1 MSRVYEILK
10 LKMQN
15 TLRPDKTDVAPLA
28 PVETPLAPVEST
40 NVLNLIDEMESF
52 QKLVVEGVGKL
63 TAAVTAGEAIV
74 VEKSRQAQE
83 LAGSLQAEVAEL
95 KTTLTETEET
105 SKRMGETFIAKIKDL
120 QNDLARKDEMLAT
133 RDNRINE
140 YKSTL
145 DGNVKQLAALELANR
160 NTKDEAASD
169 AKRAADLAA
178 SYQGKIATLEFQL
191 KETQSIVRQKEWTLN
206 NLEQRL
212 GAGVRELENT
222 INDQQELLL
231 RRDAEINDLKS
242 QLKRLTKGLSE
253 VSSFF
258 RNAEALTGFE
268 GEDLSTADQH
278 ERMGQVEEKPATALS
293 NNATVVPPVPAAAR
307 EMVPAETIQRI
318 VNELAGIAN
327 IIAPLASLMVRQ
339 QAKALGES
347 VEKFPTNRL
356 PQLLEGLAQEVSNG
370 DPKLDC
376 RQRLAQSA
384 RITLH

>member
-40 NVLNLIDEMESF
+40 NVLSLIDEMESF

-278 ERMGQVEEKPATALS
+278 ERMGQVEEKPAAALS
-293 NNATVVPPVPAAAR
+293 NNATVVPPVPTAAQ

>member
-15 TLRPDKTDVAPLA
+15 TKRPDKTDVAPLA

-40 NVLNLIDEMESF
+40 NALSLIDEMESF
-52 QKLVVEGVGKL
+52 KKLLVEGVGKL
-63 TAAVTAGEAIV
+63 TAAVTAGEATV

-83 LAGSLQAEVAEL
+83 LTGSLQAEVAEL

-231 RRDAEINDLKS
+231 RRDSEINDLKS

-278 ERMGQVEEKPATALS
+278 ERMGQVEEKPAAALS
-293 NNATVVPPVPAAAR
+293 NNATVVSPVPAAAQR
-307 EMVPAETIQRI
+307 MVPAETIQRI

-356 PQLLEGLAQEVSNG
+356 PQLLEGLAKEVSNG
-370 DPKLDC
+370 DPNLDC

>member
-15 TLRPDKTDVAPLA
+15 TKRPDKTDVAPLA

-40 NVLNLIDEMESF
+40 NALSLIDEMESF

-63 TAAVTAGEAIV
+63 TAAVTAGEATV

-83 LAGSLQAEVAEL
+83 LTGSLQAEVAEL

-231 RRDAEINDLKS
+231 RRDSEINDLKS

-278 ERMGQVEEKPATALS
+278 ERMGQVEEKPAAALS
-293 NNATVVPPVPAAAR
+293 NNATVVPPVPTAAQ
-307 EMVPAETIQRI
+307 EMVPAETSQRI

-356 PQLLEGLAQEVSNG
+356 PQLLEGLAKEVSNG

>member
-15 TLRPDKTDVAPLA
+15 TKRPDKTDVALLA
-28 PVETPLAPVEST
+28 PVETPLVPVEST
-40 NVLNLIDEMESF
+40 NALSLIDEMESF

-63 TAAVTAGEAIV
+63 MAAVTAGEATV
-74 VEKSRQAQE
+74 VEESRQAQE

-95 KTTLTETEET
+95 KTTLTGTEET

-231 RRDAEINDLKS
+231 RRDSEINDLKS

-278 ERMGQVEEKPATALS
+278 ERMGQVEEKPAAALS
-293 NNATVVPPVPAAAR
+293 NNATVVPPVPTAAQ

-327 IIAPLASLMVRQ
+327 IIAPLAALMVRQ

-356 PQLLEGLAQEVSNG
+356 PQLLEGLAKEVSNG

>member
-1 MSRVYEILK
+1 MTRVYEILK

-15 TLRPDKTDVAPLA
+15 TKRPDKTDVAPLA
-28 PVETPLAPVEST
+28 AVESTPVEST
-40 NVLNLIDEMESF
+40 NALSLIDEMESF

-191 KETQSIVRQKEWTLN
+191 NETQSIVRQKEWTVN

-212 GAGVRELENT
+212 GAGVQELEST
-222 INDQQELLL
+222 IKHQQVLLQH
-231 RRDAEINDLKS
+231 RGSEINDLKS

-258 RNAEALTGFE
+258 RKAEALTGFE

-278 ERMGQVEEKPATALS
+278 ERMGQVEEKQAAALP
-293 NNATVVPPVPAAAR
+293 NNATVVPPVPAAAQ
-307 EMVPAETIQRI
+307 EMVSAEIIQRI

-347 VEKFPTNRL
+347 VEKFPQNRL